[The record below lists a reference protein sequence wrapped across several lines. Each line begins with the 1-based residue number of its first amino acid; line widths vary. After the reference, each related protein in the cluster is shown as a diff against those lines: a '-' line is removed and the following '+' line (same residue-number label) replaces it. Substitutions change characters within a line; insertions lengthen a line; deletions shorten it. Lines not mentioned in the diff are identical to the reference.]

1 MKRIVKTIC
10 SLSMI
15 FGFMPQ
21 NIPESNNVHYKSK
34 LLRYNQYIVQT
45 TDSAEIFG
53 LHGNFCF
60 VAYFNITTNIS
71 PGGQIKISDIDKS
84 VEIVSYATDNN
95 QIPLCEITD
104 VKMYINNNRLIID
117 YNIETDIDLT
127 AIIPK
132 TTYSFQFE
140 YLSD

>member
-34 LLRYNQYIVQT
+34 MLRYYQYIINT

-53 LHGNFCF
+53 LHGNFRF
-60 VAYFNITTNIS
+60 NVYFNIMANIS
-71 PGGQIKISDIDKS
+71 PGGQVKISNIDKS

-104 VKMYINNNRLIID
+104 VEMYINNNRLIIA

-127 AIIPK
+127 NIIPK
-132 TTYSFQFE
+132 TSYSFQFE